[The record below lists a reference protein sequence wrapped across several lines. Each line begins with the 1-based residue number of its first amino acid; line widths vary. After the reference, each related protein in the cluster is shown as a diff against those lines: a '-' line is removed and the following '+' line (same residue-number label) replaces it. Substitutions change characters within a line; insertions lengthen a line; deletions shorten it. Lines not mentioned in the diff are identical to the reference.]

1 MTIPDFADGPP
12 EGAGSQKRDPSEF
25 IPWQRVCEM
34 NTPRGLRPGKLMI
47 VRPLEMVKDHRDG
60 APDWRMLTIADIA
73 VLEPIEPGSDEYGMP
88 LPGFPA
94 GHQFRNQLV
103 FPGMLN
109 KAWRDFIGA
118 TLIGVVYL
126 GTNDKGKPPFLW
138 RSLAKV
144 QQAADL
150 GRRFMLARP
159 EFLIPAPRDPQV
171 AAAAAADPWA
181 APASHGQVAGGDP
194 WSQVASAPAQYPT
207 GGYQQPTQGYAAPV
221 SPAPQGHPYQTPDP
235 WAQAPTQPVSP
246 APQVAP
252 APVQQHPNAGMS
264 TIDQLKQAAAM
275 NAQGQPQSQEPPF

>member
-88 LPGFPA
+88 LPGFPR

-181 APASHGQVAGGDP
+181 APASYGQVSANDP
-194 WSQVASAPAQYPT
+194 WSQPASA
-207 GGYQQPTQGYAAPV
+207 QQPPQGYAAPV
-221 SPAPQGHPYQTPDP
+221 SPALQGNPYGTPDP
-235 WAQAPTQPVSP
+235 WAQAPAQPVSP

-252 APVQQHPNAGMS
+252 AAVQQHPNAGMS

>member
-88 LPGFPA
+88 LPGFPR

-159 EFLIPAPRDPQV
+159 EFLIPVPRDPQV
-171 AAAAAADPWA
+171 AAAVAADPWA
-181 APASHGQVAGGDP
+181 SPASQPQQVAAPDP
-194 WSQVASAPAQYPT
+194 WSQPTQAPAQYPAS
-207 GGYQQPTQGYAAPV
+207 GYQQQPQGYAAPV

-235 WAQAPTQPVSP
+235 WSQQPAQPVSP
-246 APQVAP
+246 AQQ
-252 APVQQHPNAGMS
+252 PVQQHPNQGMS